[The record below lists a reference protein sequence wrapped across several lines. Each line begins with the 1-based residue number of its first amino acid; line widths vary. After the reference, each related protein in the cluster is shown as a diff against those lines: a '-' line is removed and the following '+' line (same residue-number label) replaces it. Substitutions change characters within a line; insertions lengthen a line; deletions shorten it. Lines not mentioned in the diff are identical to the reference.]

1 MDIDGLTIPLTARTI
16 SVSDVGAS
24 DGLGVDSTAVS
35 SIVSGAT
42 SGGASIPT
50 SSDGT
55 PPSLVNGIRGVDP
68 LKRVYVPKTNKTKTC
83 TAAARIRQMAKIVRC
98 FPKKMYSPELAFFV
112 GFSADFSGGASTG
125 IPYHKSLRPSL
136 NTSFNT
142 FELSKTILPDCCQT
156 IPESGSMVLFL
167 QDPVV

>member
-16 SVSDVGAS
+16 SVSAAGES

-68 LKRVYVPKTNKTKTC
+68 LKRVYVPKINKTKTC
-83 TAAARIRQMAKIVRC
+83 AAAATMRQMAKMVRC
-98 FPKKMYSPELAFFV
+98 FPKKWYSPVLAFFA
-112 GFSADFSGGASTG
+112 GFSTGTSGGASKD
-125 IPYHKSLRPSL
+125 IP
-136 NTSFNT
+136 
-142 FELSKTILPDCCQT
+142 
-156 IPESGSMVLFL
+156 
-167 QDPVV
+167 